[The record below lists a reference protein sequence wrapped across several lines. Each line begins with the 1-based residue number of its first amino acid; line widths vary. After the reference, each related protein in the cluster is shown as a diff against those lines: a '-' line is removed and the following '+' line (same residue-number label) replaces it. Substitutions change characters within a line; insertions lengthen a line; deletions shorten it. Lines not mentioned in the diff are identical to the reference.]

1 MFNFD
6 PSQFVRL
13 QEGGTGNMGTLLTN
27 LPPGRYNLKGRAFYL
42 SCVRVHFEAGT
53 SSANLTL
60 YRQREGGFSAAMN
73 QQLAVCP
80 AVGTGTEDAYFS
92 VDDNH
97 AKDFYFAA
105 DETLV
110 AVWTN
115 PGGSM
120 TWQATVEVQP
130 A

>member
-6 PSQFVRL
+6 PSRFTRL

-27 LPPGRYNLKGRAFYL
+27 LPPGRFNLKGRAFYL
-42 SCVRVHFEAGT
+42 SCVRVHFEAG
-53 SSANLTL
+53 SGSASMTI
-60 YRQREGGFSAAMN
+60 YRQREGGFSAATN

-97 AKDFYFAA
+97 AKDFYFAP

-110 AVWTN
+110 LTWTN
-115 PGGSM
+115 PGGGM
-120 TWQATVEVQP
+120 TWAATVEVQP